1 MPTKPLVLNET
12 VSTTN
17 MLLTSIAEN
26 LAAIVAADSSNARLA
41 SLAKE
46 IADEAKTV
54 AMGATRAE
62 VFDTTELMQNWLK
75 DPENAGKL
83 KIGDNLYIK
92 DTNVPD
98 YWVSN
103 VLTNPNDEGY
113 YYEYA
118 QLEIGKVNLSNVVKT
133 DADDADT
140 VDSVFGMLEGTPKN
154 ISSANLASVV
164 AGQEPI
170 LSINR
175 RSRKQFTNLSALKSA
190 VADQNLEKYGLQV
203 GDYYT
208 ANGRTYVIAGLNPMK
223 GSSTPYLLTQNHVGL
238 IVIPHTTQVWNASG
252 NTSTGAGGRGAGYKN
267 CDLHYYL
274 TNTLLPLVQSDLGSG
289 NLYAHS
295 KLLTNAVNTTGYNRI
310 GANSGCSSG
319 WEWVANQYI
328 CALSEVQVYGSIA
341 WSSSGYDTGEACR
354 QLDVFRIYNH
364 TEIFGGEYP
373 WLRDVVSGST
383 AANAD
388 AIGDATY
395 VTASAARYVAALIL
409 FH

>member
-164 AGQEPI
+164 AENIDKIAFQKTLKNTIIKKEVLISGATTTLTWNE
-170 LSINR
+170 LGLEDYR
-175 RSRKQFTNLSALKSA
+175 RSAIVKVSSAFGA
-190 VADQNLEKYGLQV
+190 NAYGV
-203 GDYYT
+203 YYAMRGINET
-208 ANGRTYVIAGLNPMK
+208 QTVIQKILGENITLTY
-223 GSSTPYLLTQNHVGL
+223 SSTGFIL
-238 IVIPHTTQVWNASG
+238 
-252 NTSTGAGGRGAGYKN
+252 KN
-267 CDLHYYL
+267 
-274 TNTLLPLVQSDLGSG
+274 
-289 NLYAHS
+289 
-295 KLLTNAVNTTGYNRI
+295 
-310 GANSGCSSG
+310 SSP
-319 WEWVANQYI
+319 NQDEFWITI
-328 CALSEVQVYGSIA
+328 C
-341 WSSSGYDTGEACR
+341 
-354 QLDVFRIYNH
+354 
-364 TEIFGGEYP
+364 
-373 WLRDVVSGST
+373 
-383 AANAD
+383 
-388 AIGDATY
+388 
-395 VTASAARYVAALIL
+395 
-409 FH
+409 